1 MRAESSQYYGRCT
14 VCNSWNSLVE
24 QVAPQK
30 KEAKIARLSTA
41 SRSRDS
47 SSQTATSKPRLAMTL
62 NQIED
67 HPQMRLPS
75 GYTELDRVLGGGIV
89 PGSLVLLGG
98 ESGHW

>member
-1 MRAESSQYYGRCT
+1 MPKSRTFFVCNQCGAESSQYYGRCT

-24 QVAPQK
+24 QVAPQ

-67 HPQMRLPS
+67 HPPDAATVWLYR
-75 GYTELDRVLGGGIV
+75 T
-89 PGSLVLLGG
+89 
-98 ESGHW
+98 